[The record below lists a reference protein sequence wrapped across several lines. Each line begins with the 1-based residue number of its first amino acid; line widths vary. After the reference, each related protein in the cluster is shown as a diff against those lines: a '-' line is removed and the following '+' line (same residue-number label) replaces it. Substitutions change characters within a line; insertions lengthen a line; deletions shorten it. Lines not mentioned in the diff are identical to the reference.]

1 MNPKQRLTYV
11 IFKPVIDF
19 FQIYLRISPCFAA
32 VIFFMLIAIPILRNK
47 SKSEFDGL
55 RKIAIIIGLIVGIV
69 LGVLDTL
76 ELRGIITRG

>member
-1 MNPKQRLTYV
+1 
-11 IFKPVIDF
+11 
-19 FQIYLRISPCFAA
+19 
-32 VIFFMLIAIPILRNK
+32 MLIAIPILRNK
-47 SKSEFDGL
+47 SKSELDGL